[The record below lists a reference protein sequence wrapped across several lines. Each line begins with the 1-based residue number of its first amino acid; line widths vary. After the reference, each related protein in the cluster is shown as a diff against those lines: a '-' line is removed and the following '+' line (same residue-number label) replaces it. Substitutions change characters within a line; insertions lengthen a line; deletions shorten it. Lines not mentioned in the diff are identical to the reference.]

1 MDLPVYEIELEE
13 GEAQTFTKVSLVKDP
28 AIEQN
33 LILFSKDNP
42 MFFANDE
49 KRIIYCVAMRPNI
62 KIFRNNI
69 NDIIDNKG
77 YVFYS
82 EDTVEKFQLQ
92 LRKNLNDSKVNINH
106 ERDNDADGVYCFENW
121 IVKNPDVDKSK
132 EIGLQTAKGD
142 LVMGFKIDN
151 DAVWNECKAGNLDG
165 LSIEAYFKEP
175 KLKSNFKTEINMN
188 KLEKVTAFFKELFAD
203 EVPETEE
210 EKAKRLEE
218 EAKAKEEMAEDPAT
232 PPADAPDEEK
242 AMLLEEN
249 AKLKEQIVELETKIA
264 NWEAEK
270 VKDDAV
276 LETMK
281 AEKEQAV
288 KALEK
293 FKNETPAA
301 EPAKNLPT
309 EMKADKSY
317 EQMSAYEKFRE
328 HNKKFKK

>member
-33 LILFSKDNP
+33 LILFSKENP
-42 MFFANDE
+42 MFFTNDE

-249 AKLKEQIVELETKIA
+249 AKLKEQVAELETKIA

-301 EPAKNLPT
+301 EPAKNLPI
-309 EMKADKSY
+309 EMKTDKPY
-317 EQMSAYEKFRE
+317 EQMSNYEKLKFNRE
-328 HNKKFKK
+328 NKR